1 MTWLGVIVV
10 LLGLG
15 PGIGH
20 GGEPEAARFT
30 AERCAGLIR
39 LFDRIVVNRF
49 DHRLLGIEA
58 FELREAERLRRDAE
72 ARCSAGQ
79 IWFGVHAIE
88 DALIQINVVPD
99 LVEDERAP

>member
-1 MTWLGVIVV
+1 MTWLRLLLA

-15 PGIGH
+15 SGPIH
-20 GGEPEAARFT
+20 ADEPPTARFS
-30 AERCAGLIR
+30 AERCAALIR

-58 FELREAERLRRDAE
+58 FELRAAERLRSDAE
-72 ARCSAGQ
+72 GRCGAGQ
-79 IWFGVHAIE
+79 IWLGVHAIE

-99 LVEDERAP
+99 LPGPGRGP